1 MNVLRILALVKMEL
15 KKIIR
20 EPAYLF
26 LMILFPAALTL
37 VFGLAFGTLDTGIP
51 GVNQFDMMTPGLFAY
66 ACIFIIM
73 IVAQS
78 FTDDREQGLLK
89 RISLTPTTSSEFMS
103 SHIISNTILS
113 IVQVVIVAVCSVL
126 IGFRPEGSIFGFLI
140 AFMFMII
147 LSICSVGF
155 GLICSTIAKSSGTAT
170 ALSFIFILPQ
180 MFFGTFIPLTETTRV
195 IAYFLPSYYATESL
209 SMILIEGISLTDLSI
224 WINLGILSILSI
236 LIILLGI
243 LIFKRYGN
251 KNF

>member
-1 MNVLRILALVKMEL
+1 MNVQTIIALVKMEL

-26 LMILFPAALTL
+26 LMILFPAVLTL
-37 VFGLAFGTLDTGIP
+37 IFGLAFGTIETGIP
-51 GVNQFDMMTPGLFAY
+51 GLSQFDLMTPGLFAY

-73 IVAQS
+73 IVAQT
-78 FTDDREQGLLK
+78 FTDDREHGLLK
-89 RISLTPTTSSEFMS
+89 RINLTPTTSSEFMA

-113 IVQVVIVAVCSVL
+113 IIQVAIVAVCSII
-126 IGFRPEGSIFGFLI
+126 IGFRTEGSIFGFAL
-140 AFMFMII
+140 AFIFMVM

-180 MFFGTFIPLTETTRV
+180 MFFGTFIPLTDVTRV

-209 SMILIEGISLTDLSI
+209 SIIFLEGTVLTDLTI
-224 WINLGILSILSI
+224 WLNLGILSVIAI
-236 LIILLGI
+236 LIVIIGI
-243 LIFKRYGN
+243 IIFKRYG
-251 KNF
+251 